1 MMEQQFLSKLERALA
16 KLNDGERQDIL
27 RDFKEYFASGQ
38 AEGKSVEE
46 IITSLGDVDELA
58 AELLKAYSEQE
69 FVQTSKTVKEEEF
82 DHIKIDSEL
91 AAIEL
96 LPSPTGKFYT
106 ELKSK
111 GEQFIMDVEIAN
123 NTLTIDIQREEST
136 FKLFGLKINI
146 NFNIDHGATAF
157 VYVPEKLYQSIVI
170 KNEIGGSVIEKLQA
184 KEIKCHTSVGKT
196 KLKNVLAS
204 ELNVKSSVGKAE
216 LQSVHA
222 TTATVKSEAGKVI
235 IEDSIA
241 EIWHVKSEAGRVD
254 LINIQGEIDARTEA
268 GKMTMDV
275 ESITKPLKL
284 KTSVGKIEV
293 LTAKAIDNATI
304 EAKSE
309 LGKISI
315 YGERG
320 KRLVYGTGENL
331 IKLKTELGSIVIDKK
346 L

>member
-1 MMEQQFLSKLERALA
+1 MMEQQFLNKLEQALV

-46 IITSLGDVDELA
+46 MIASLGDVNELA

-69 FVQTSKTVKEEEF
+69 FVQTSKAVKEEEF
-82 DHIKIDSEL
+82 SHIKIDSEL
-91 AAIEL
+91 AAVEL

-111 GEQFIMDVEIAN
+111 GEQYTMDVEIAN
-123 NTLTIDIQREEST
+123 NTLTIDIQREEGN
-136 FKLFGLKINI
+136 FKIFGVNI
-146 NFNIDHGATAF
+146 NFNFNINNGATAF
-157 VYVPEKLYQSIVI
+157 VYVPEKLYESIVI
-170 KNEIGGSVIEKLQA
+170 KNEIGGTVIERLQA
-184 KEIKCHTSVGKT
+184 KDIKCRT
-196 KLKNVLAS
+196 
-204 ELNVKSSVGKAE
+204 SVGKAE

-222 TTATVKSEAGKVI
+222 TTATVKSDAGKVV

-241 EIWHVKSEAGRVD
+241 EVWHVKSEAGRVD
-254 LINIQGEIDARTEA
+254 LVNVQGEIDARTEA
-268 GKMTMDV
+268 GKVTLNV
-275 ESITKPLKL
+275 ESITKPLSL

-293 LTAKAIDNATI
+293 LTDKKIDNATI

-315 YGERG
+315 YGERS
-320 KRLVYGTGENL
+320 KRLVYGAGENL
-331 IKLKTELGSIVIDKK
+331 IKLKTELGSITIDQK
-346 L
+346 